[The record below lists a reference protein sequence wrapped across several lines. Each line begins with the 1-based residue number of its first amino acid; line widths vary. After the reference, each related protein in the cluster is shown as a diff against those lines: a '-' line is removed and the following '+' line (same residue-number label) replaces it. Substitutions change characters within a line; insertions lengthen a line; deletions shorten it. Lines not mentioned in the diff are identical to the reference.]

1 MRNANRDYFITLN
14 AKNSTVTAGNLS
26 FYITDKN
33 TSNIFCQLI
42 FNESNNQLIN
52 SYAPNENAEDYIIT
66 LRIVKPNNEPK
77 EIRFSILSAPNFVY
91 YVDLTDDYKDIIGTY
106 ECECFIDST
115 INGRLERNTTNSFT
129 YTVKESIM
137 SELDGLLEDLPSFP
151 LIDNLATRDYVDKAI
166 TNGVDLTSF
175 VTRTELHDQLDAYE
189 FLPTIGDG
197 TDWHIFTVDDA
208 PELYDEKTYL
218 LNKVRIESAASN
230 KDFYNEIVRIYSG
243 PYTITGIDTSISSK
257 MLLMVTS
264 NSSIICIPRADGKF
278 DITENNFVIEQR
290 MNEALANKA
299 DNDHTHSDYI
309 TETKLIAKNYATK
322 EYVDTA
328 ISNIDLGSG
337 DGTSTDMSLYAPKKS
352 PIFTGSISLGRKSD
366 TIKANGSFAVGED
379 VTADGSCSHA
389 EGYNTIASGQDSHA
403 EGNFTKAI
411 GAHSHAEGYMFT
423 TSNGFAS
430 HAEGQATKAN
440 GRCSHSEGCDT
451 IANGEYQHVQGKFN
465 IADKENKYVHIVGN
479 GTSDTKRSNA
489 HTIDW
494 KGNAEFA
501 GTVTAKGEMYIL
513 DADNRPRKVIRE
525 ENNIRIYNSGID
537 IWLDAGYFG
546 ISFDQN
552 GYLVIQINDVKKRFT
567 PKEDQ

>member
-166 TNGVDLTSF
+166 ANGVDLTSF

-218 LNKVRIESAASN
+218 LNKVRIEGAASN

-264 NSSIICIPRADGKF
+264 NSSMICIPRADGKF

-299 DNDHTHSDYI
+299 DNDHTHSGLHTHSNKDILDGI
-309 TETKLIAKNYATK
+309 TAEKVASWDNKTSSSGSSS
-322 EYVDTA
+322 VDLR
-328 ISNIDLGSG
+328 DLVV
-337 DGTSTDMSLYAPKKS
+337 TN
-352 PIFTGSISLGRKSD
+352 SISLGRFSGV
-366 TIKANGSFAVGED
+366 TIGKGSFAVGSG
-379 VTADGSCSHA
+379 VRATGAYSHA
-389 EGYNTIASGQDSHA
+389 EGYYSLASNHSAHAEGNACYATGAYSHA
-403 EGNFTKAI
+403 EGI
-411 GAHSHAEGYMFT
+411 GTTASITAQHA
-423 TSNGFAS
+423 
-430 HAEGQATKAN
+430 
-440 GRCSHSEGCDT
+440 
-451 IANGEYQHVQGKFN
+451 QGKHN
-465 IADKENKYVHIVGN
+465 IEDTKNKYAHIVGN
-479 GTSDTKRSNA
+479 GTSETSKSNA
-489 HTIDW
+489 HTLDW
-494 KGNAEFA
+494 SGNGWYA
-501 GTVTAKGEMYIL
+501 GDLYVGGTSQTDANKVLSTADIKFTADGKLSVTI
-513 DADNRPRKVIRE
+513 
-525 ENNIRIYNSGID
+525 
-537 IWLDAGYFG
+537 
-546 ISFDQN
+546 N
-552 GYLVIQINDVKKRFT
+552 GVTKKFT
-567 PKEDQ
+567 PDA

>member
-166 TNGVDLTSF
+166 ANGVDLTSF

-218 LNKVRIESAASN
+218 LNKVRIEGAASN

-257 MLLMVTS
+257 MILMVTS

-299 DNDHTHSDYI
+299 DNDHTHSGLHTHSNKNVLDGI
-309 TETKLIAKNYATK
+309 TAEKVASWDNKTSSSGSSS
-322 EYVDTA
+322 VDLT
-328 ISNIDLGSG
+328 DLVV
-337 DGTSTDMSLYAPKKS
+337 AN
-352 PIFTGSISLGRKSD
+352 SISLGRVSNS
-366 TIKANGSFAVGED
+366 TVGNYS
-379 VTADGSCSHA
+379 TAEGVNVIASGNAGSHA
-389 EGYNTIASGQDSHA
+389 EGYNTSAKSNCSHA
-403 EGNFTKAI
+403 EGEYTI
-411 GAHSHAEGYMFT
+411 AEGE
-423 TSNGFAS
+423 AS
-430 HAEGQATKAN
+430 HAEGS
-440 GRCSHSEGCDT
+440 GVLLVGSGGVGCSDYTLAHGIGSHAEGWGTTAWGD
-451 IANGEYQHVQGKFN
+451 YQHVQGKLN
-465 IADKENKYVHIVGN
+465 IKDTDKKYAHIVGN
-479 GTSDTKRSNA
+479 GNYDYLTSKKTYSNA
-489 HTIDW
+489 HTLDW
-494 KGNAEFA
+494 NGNGWYA
-501 GTVTAKGEMYIL
+501 GNLYIGGTSQKDANKVLSTADIKFTSDGKLSVTI
-513 DADNRPRKVIRE
+513 
-525 ENNIRIYNSGID
+525 
-537 IWLDAGYFG
+537 
-546 ISFDQN
+546 N
-552 GYLVIQINDVKKRFT
+552 GVTKKFT
-567 PKEDQ
+567 PDA

>member
-166 TNGVDLTSF
+166 ANGVDLTSF

-218 LNKVRIESAASN
+218 LNKVRIEGAASN
-230 KDFYNEIVRIYSG
+230 KDFYNEVVRIYSG

-264 NSSIICIPRADGKF
+264 NSSMICIPRPDGKF

-299 DNDHTHSDYI
+299 DNNHTHSGLHTHSNKDILDGI
-309 TETKLIAKNYATK
+309 TAEKVASWDSSTGSSVDLSGYVTTEAMNTALSGKSNTNHTHSNYATSNNPNFTGTIK
-322 EYVDTA
+322 GDNCKVAIGSYVSATGNCSYAQGENVYARGNYSCAQGEYVETTGKCSYAQGLGFEFYDDTTESYDEVYTTA
-328 ISNIDLGSG
+328 SG
-337 DGTSTDMSLYAPKKS
+337 
-352 PIFTGSISLGRKSD
+352 
-366 TIKANGSFAVGED
+366 
-379 VTADGSCSHA
+379 TASHA
-389 EGYNTIASGQDSHA
+389 EGYGTQ
-403 EGNFTKAI
+403 
-411 GAHSHAEGYMFT
+411 
-423 TSNGFAS
+423 
-430 HAEGQATKAN
+430 AN
-440 GRCSHSEGCDT
+440 G
-451 IANGEYQHVQGKFN
+451 NYQHVQGKLN
-465 IADKENKYVHIVGN
+465 IPDTSNRYAHIVGN
-479 GTSDTKRSNA
+479 GTDEINTSNA
-489 HTIDW
+489 HTLDW
-494 KGNAEFA
+494 DGNGWYA
-501 GTVTAKGEMYIL
+501 GNLYVGGTSQDNANKVLSTADIKFTADGKLSVTI
-513 DADNRPRKVIRE
+513 
-525 ENNIRIYNSGID
+525 
-537 IWLDAGYFG
+537 
-546 ISFDQN
+546 N
-552 GYLVIQINDVKKRFT
+552 GVTKKFT
-567 PKEDQ
+567 PDA